1 MSKSRRLTLRSLMLE
16 PLVQFLLIGLGLFLL
31 YGWISPGGS
40 ESRRIVVSQGKV
52 DALVLQHESIWNRPP
67 TRDELQSLID
77 VYVRDE
83 ILYREGAAL
92 GLDQD
97 DAVIKR
103 RVRQKFELI
112 AEEGDRAAPS
122 NDELLNYMKAHRADF
137 AEPPVVSFDQ
147 IYFDPA
153 TASPED
159 VAAAKAALQRGSGMA
174 SLGQPSMLPRSF
186 SNSSLNLVARDFGD
200 AFAKDIGSAR
210 LGEWVGPI
218 ASGIGVHLVRV
229 RSRTSSQLPPL
240 EQVRNAVVREW
251 ESDRRELAKQDGFRR
266 LRSEYDVVVEAKLPP
281 PAKQ

>member
-1 MSKSRRLTLRSLMLE
+1 MSKSHRPTLRSLLRE

-31 YGWISPGGS
+31 YGWVSPGDG

-83 ILYREGAAL
+83 ILYREGVAM

-103 RVRQKFELI
+103 RVRQKYELI
-112 AEEGDRAAPS
+112 AEEQGRLAPTD
-122 NDELLNYMKAHRADF
+122 DELRSFMKAHPAAF
-137 AEPPVVSFDQ
+137 VEPPVITFDQ

-153 TASPED
+153 TSSPDD
-159 VAAAKAALQRGSGMA
+159 VAAAKVALRRGSGMA
-174 SLGQPSMLPRSF
+174 SWGQPSMVPR
-186 SNSSLNLVARDFGD
+186 NIRNASLNLVARDFGET
-200 AFAKDIGSAR
+200 FAGKIEAAPV
-210 LGEWVGPI
+210 GEWVGPV

-229 RSRTSSQLPPL
+229 QSRSSPRLPSL
-240 EQVRNAVVREW
+240 EQARNAVVREW
-251 ESDRRELAKQDGFRR
+251 EADRRESAKQDGFRK
-266 LRSEYDVVVEAKLPP
+266 LRSEYEVAVEARLPP
-281 PAKQ
+281 PLK